1 MYTLPN
7 LTDNR
12 TVNIIRILKSGELV
26 LTLDEYRQVADR
38 FAWEDRTQILKKL
51 FSLKEKTDDN
61 KKSVIV
67 IYEEGK
73 QITEF
78 LNVEEYFTP
87 PVVCAIV

>member
-1 MYTLPN
+1 MYTLPT

-61 KKSVIV
+61 GKSVIV

-87 PVVCAIV
+87 PAVSVG